1 MSTLEQQELHEKV
14 LYPVTRVKA
23 GKAGGSGVLVYSE
36 EDPDNAGKYI
46 NIVLTCQH
54 VIDGA
59 ISVKNEW
66 DSLLKR
72 EIKKDIMEEVS
83 VEIFDYDGSKI
94 SSANSTQAEIIA
106 YDKNHDLAAL
116 KLTNTKPQDW
126 VANIYPK
133 GSIEDLKLFDEVW
146 TSGCSLLHDPFSNKG
161 ELTYLR
167 EIIEQKAYLMYNA
180 PSIFGNSGGGV
191 FHGSG
196 GLLGLCSR
204 ITNIQLGFGI
214 DVMTWMGFGTHP
226 NRLYEFFEHQE
237 LQFLYEDDDSYHDA
251 VDRRKNKQRKSLR
264 HLFIEDKD
272 ADKVDVSVD
281 SEEYSVT

>member
-1 MSTLEQQELHEKV
+1 MNQQELHEKI

-23 GKAGGSGVLVYSE
+23 GKAGGSGVLVYSKP
-36 EDPDNAGKYI
+36 DPKDSSKFI
-46 NIVLTCQH
+46 NIFLTCQH
-54 VIDGA
+54 VIYGA
-59 ISVKNEW
+59 ISVKDEW

-83 VEIFDYDGSKI
+83 VEVFDYDGSKI
-94 SSANSTQAEIIA
+94 ASANSSQAEIIA
-106 YDKNHDLAAL
+106 YDKQHDLAAV
-116 KLTNTKPQDW
+116 KLNNTRPQDY
-126 VANIYPK
+126 VADIYPK
-133 GSIEDLKLFDEVW
+133 GSIVDMKLFDEVW

-167 EIIEQKAYLMYNA
+167 EIIEQKSYIMYNA

-191 FHGSG
+191 FHGNG

-226 NRLYEFFEHQE
+226 SRLYEFFEHQE
-237 LQFLYEDDDSYHDA
+237 LQFIYDGSDYYDA
-251 VDRRKNKQRKSLR
+251 KERRKERQRKSLR
-264 HLFIEDKD
+264 HLFIEEKD
-272 ADKVDVSVD
+272 ADKVDVSDDVR
-281 SEEYSVT
+281 

>member
-36 EDPDNAGKYI
+36 EDPDEAGKYI

-59 ISVKNEW
+59 ISVKSEW

-116 KLTNTKPQDW
+116 KLTNTRPQDW
-126 VANIYPK
+126 VASIHPK
-133 GSIEDLKLFDEVW
+133 DGIDGLRLFDEVW
-146 TSGCSLLHDPFSNKG
+146 TSGCSLLHDPFANKG

-167 EIIEQKAYLMYNA
+167 EIIEQKSYLMYNA
-180 PSIFGNSGGGV
+180 PSIFGNSGGGL
-191 FHGSG
+191 FHGTG

-214 DVMTWMGFGTHP
+214 DVMTWMGFSTHP
-226 NRLYEFFEHQE
+226 SRLYEFFEHQE
-237 LQFLYEDDDSYHDA
+237 LQFLYEDDDSYHSA
-251 VDRRKNKQRKSLR
+251 VSRRKDKQRKSLR